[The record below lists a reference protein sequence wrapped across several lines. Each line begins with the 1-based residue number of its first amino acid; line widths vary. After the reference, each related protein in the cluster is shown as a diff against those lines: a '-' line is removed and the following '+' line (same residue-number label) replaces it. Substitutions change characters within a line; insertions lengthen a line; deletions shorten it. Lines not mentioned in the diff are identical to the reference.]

1 MQAGVGGEA
10 NFMLLDNNSTKSYEV
25 ARDLLAVIT
34 QNDKNRIRVL
44 LLAVATR
51 KQLSKAVS
59 MVLRG
64 PFRVILSSAGFR
76 AQKSYLIAV
85 FGLRF

>member
-25 ARDLLAVIT
+25 ARDLLAAIT

-44 LLAVATR
+44 LLAGATR

-59 MVLRG
+59 TVLRV

-76 AQKSYLIAV
+76 VQKSYLIAV

>member
-59 MVLRG
+59 MVLRV
-64 PFRVILSSAGFR
+64 P
-76 AQKSYLIAV
+76 
-85 FGLRF
+85 